1 MDRFSKFLF
10 LHQLIGEKI
19 LYVYITKIFT
29 LPAML
34 LIVLWKSKIQKNLT
48 DFNSTLK
55 QLLTFSDCVLRRSL
69 RALNKFW

>member
-10 LHQLIGEKI
+10 LHQLIRDKI

-34 LIVLWKSKIQKNLT
+34 LIVLWKSKIQKI
-48 DFNSTLK
+48 
-55 QLLTFSDCVLRRSL
+55 SDW
-69 RALNKFW
+69 F

>member
-10 LHQLIGEKI
+10 LHQLIREKI

-34 LIVLWKSKIQKNLT
+34 LIVLWKSKIQKILLILT
-48 DFNSTLK
+48 QTTVDIFR
-55 QLLTFSDCVLRRSL
+55 LRFTTKFA
-69 RALNKFW
+69 RAK